1 MIESLKIHIKKS
13 KHPVGVKRP
22 SHMKLP
28 PLDHIYGYKPKKDLE
43 GADTSKSL
51 LKNLYIIF

>member
-1 MIESLKIHIKKS
+1 MLESLKIHIKES
-13 KHPVGVKRP
+13 RRPVGSKKP

-28 PLDHIYGYKPKKDLE
+28 SLEHVYGYKPKTDLE

-51 LKNLYIIF
+51 LKN